1 MDLLK
6 RELEKKRKAATA
18 DFGGKSFVRRSE
30 LEQKQLQKR
39 RHEEHRQL
47 LSKAPP
53 ATSSGSAVGSDPS
66 NPNADPAQSS
76 AANPNPNSSSS
87 SAAAAASVPPGLAG
101 KKTPQ
106 DEALLSEER
115 RIDELDLPRHEVVR
129 RLRILREP
137 VTLFGEDDAARLA
150 RLKFVLKSG
159 VIDDIDD
166 LDMTE
171 GQTNDFLRDMVELR
185 KRQRAG
191 RDTYVKGKGKRA
203 GGGDGGEGGAGG
215 DNTDDGDG
223 DGRRSGDDADADKD
237 SKRMKTKFE
246 ELCDEDKILVF
257 FKKLLIEWNQELD
270 EMPELEKR
278 TAKGKSM
285 VATFKQCARYLSPLF
300 EFCRKQVL
308 PDDIRQALLVIVE
321 CCMKRDY
328 LAAMDQY
335 IKLAIGNAPWPI
347 GVTMVG
353 IHERSAR
360 EKIYTNSVAHIMN
373 DETTRK
379 YLQSIKRLMTLCQR
393 RYPALPSKSVEFNSL
408 ANGSD
413 LQALLSEEKDP
424 GNSPS
429 EDRLRLMPASKE

>member
-39 RHEEHRQL
+39 RDEHRQL
-47 LSKAPP
+47 LAKAG
-53 ATSSGSAVGSDPS
+53 TSAPSA
-66 NPNADPAQSS
+66 N
-76 AANPNPNSSSS
+76 
-87 SAAAAASVPPGLAG
+87 SAAAATG
-101 KKTPQ
+101 
-106 DEALLSEER
+106 SEER

-129 RLRILREP
+129 RLRVLREP
-137 VTLFGEDDAARLA
+137 VTLFGEDDDARLA
-150 RLKFVLKSG
+150 RFKLVLKSG
-159 VIDDIDD
+159 VIDDI
-166 LDMTE
+166 DMTE
-171 GQTNDFLRDMVELR
+171 GQTNDFLRDMIEMR
-185 KRQRAG
+185 KRQKAG
-191 RDTYVKGKGKRA
+191 RDTYAKGKSKRVDGGDWGAA
-203 GGGDGGEGGAGG
+203 GGSA
-215 DNTDDGDG
+215 DDGDAKG
-223 DGRRSGDDADADKD
+223 SGDDVDADKD
-237 SKRMKTKFE
+237 SKRMRTKFE
-246 ELCDEDKILVF
+246 ELCNEDKILVF
-257 FKKLLIEWNQELD
+257 FKKLLNEWNQELD
-270 EMPELEKR
+270 EMTELEKR

-300 EFCRKQVL
+300 EFCRKKVL
-308 PDDIRQALLVIVE
+308 PDDIRRALLVIVE

-379 YLQSIKRLMTLCQR
+379 YLQSIKRLMTLSQR

-413 LQALLSEEKDP
+413 LQALLSEENGSAKA
-424 GNSPS
+424 S
-429 EDRLRLMPASKE
+429 EERLRFMPAYAFVD